1 MSMLVELNEIGVRIP
16 SILPDNLFE
25 LNSPRPADRN
35 NFLCIGRYRY
45 LDGSILLLQLTPL

>member
-16 SILPDNLFE
+16 SILFE
-25 LNSPRPADRN
+25 LKSPRPADRN